1 MPASE
6 AQKKHL
12 EAAREERNKH
22 QALLTEIDELNA
34 RLDKWDKLRV
44 IFHDDSFSV
53 NQYARRIVELRNSWP
68 ELFDELVNLTGPV
81 PY

>member
-1 MPASE
+1 MASDK
-6 AQKKHL
+6 QKAHL
-12 EAAREERNKH
+12 EKAREVRNEH
-22 QALLTEIDELNA
+22 QALLTQIKELEA

-53 NQYARRIVELRNSWP
+53 NLYARRIVELRNSWP
-68 ELFDELVNLTGPV
+68 ELFDELVELTGPV